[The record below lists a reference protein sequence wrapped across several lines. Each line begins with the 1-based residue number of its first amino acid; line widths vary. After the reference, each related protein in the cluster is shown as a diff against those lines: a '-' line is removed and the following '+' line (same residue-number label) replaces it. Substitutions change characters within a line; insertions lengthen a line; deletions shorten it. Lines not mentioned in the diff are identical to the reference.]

1 MEVKTNDEG
10 NRYIEQ
16 DRLGGDKTVITYI
29 PNRRWRDHPTIVQDV
44 VSMRLRKANKERQE
58 FGIEVPVDD
67 VPEFIAAIV
76 QLLSERA
83 DTRQ

>member
-10 NRYIEQ
+10 NRCIEQ
-16 DRLGGDKTVITYI
+16 DRPGGDKTEVTYI
-29 PNRRWRDHPTIVQDV
+29 PNRPWANKDV
-44 VSMRLRKANKERQE
+44 VSMRIRKASGGLE
-58 FGIEVPVDD
+58 FGIEVPIDD